1 MKPSFFLKIRFLQ
14 KGHIENMQIL
24 HTTTFMDQEFAS
36 DAHIFS
42 VNQISKDTASDLLY
56 AQMVVEAKWLGD
68 FPVFAFPAPADELK
82 RCTPLF
88 EDVKLVYPDDWG
100 VIDEVNAFLINNKMY
115 HIMQAAGCAV
125 CQFGV
130 FDIRGADEVVRD
142 GDVCCRGGWETGMKS
157 RATPQAPCCS
167 PAYCDLVEA
176 IEKLRREH
184 RFARIE
190 LSIRNHEIIHAD
202 LKVETNVRV
211 PMRKTVASD

>member
-1 MKPSFFLKIRFLQ
+1 
-14 KGHIENMQIL
+14 MQIL

-100 VIDEVNAFLINNKMY
+100 VIDDVNAFLINDKMY
-115 HIMQAAGCAV
+115 QMCKVKDAPFVNLAYSTSEELMKLFETEMFVVAAAGSS
-125 CQFGV
+125 
-130 FDIRGADEVVRD
+130 E
-142 GDVCCRGGWETGMKS
+142 
-157 RATPQAPCCS
+157 
-167 PAYCDLVEA
+167 
-176 IEKLRREH
+176 
-184 RFARIE
+184 
-190 LSIRNHEIIHAD
+190 
-202 LKVETNVRV
+202 
-211 PMRKTVASD
+211 